1 MGKNHFPNVAICICD
16 WCCSLLD
23 ARALFKSIV
32 ISDISYQIFILP
44 NLILYQVMK
53 KFILITALT
62 LGLAFDGYSQCPMCK
77 AALTSGRKS
86 KASQYER
93 QVGNGINK
101 GILFLMSVPYVLV
114 AGAGF
119 ALYKANAKK
128 KRNRLA

>member
-1 MGKNHFPNVAICICD
+1 MF
-16 WCCSLLD
+16 
-23 ARALFKSIV
+23 RSIV
-32 ISDISYQIFILP
+32 FSDISYQTFSFQ
-44 NLILYQVMK
+44 NLILYSVMK
-53 KFILITALT
+53 KFILITVLT

-77 AALTSGRKS
+77 AALTSGRKT
-86 KASQYER
+86 KASQYDR

-119 ALYKANAKK
+119 ALYKANTKK